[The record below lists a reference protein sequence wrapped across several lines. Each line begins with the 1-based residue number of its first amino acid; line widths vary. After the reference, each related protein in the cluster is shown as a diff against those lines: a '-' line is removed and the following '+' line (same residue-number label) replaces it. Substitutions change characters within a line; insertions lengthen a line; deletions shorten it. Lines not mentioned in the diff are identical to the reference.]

1 MALKDIL
8 VHLDA
13 TPRSK
18 VRLEVAAQL
27 AMQCGGHLTGLHVID
42 IPSANYFYGA
52 AMPFVPT
59 NPEEIVERMRADAT
73 EAAGPIEA
81 AFRDCTSRNGLA
93 GEWRLAEGSPAAMV
107 ALHARYADL
116 VIVGQPNSY
125 EPQDSDAITVT
136 TVMTSGR
143 PVLAIPFAGDF
154 PTIGERVLIAW
165 NASREAA

>member
-18 VRLEVAAQL
+18 VRLEIAARL
-27 AMQCGGHLTGLHVID
+27 ATQCGAHLTGVHVID

-81 AFRDCTSRNGLA
+81 AFRDCLA
-93 GEWRLAEGSPAAMV
+93 PQRPAGRMA
-107 ALHARYADL
+107 AGGGHPGGHGGAARPLCGPD
-116 VIVGQPNSY
+116 
-125 EPQDSDAITVT
+125 
-136 TVMTSGR
+136 SGR
-143 PVLAIPFAGDF
+143 PAQLV
-154 PTIGERVLIAW
+154 
-165 NASREAA
+165 